1 TQLQKAKG
9 ATERIIV
16 TLSEEEEDLHVGNEL
31 KQPFQDISFQN
42 VSFAYKAGWP
52 VLHGVTFTAPPGEIT
67 AIVGPSGG
75 GKTTLFSLLERY
87 YTPTERKIVT
97 LSEEEED
104 LHVGNELKQ
113 PFQDISFQ
121 NVSFAYKAGWPVL
134 HGVTFT
140 APPGEITAIVGPS
153 GGGKTTLFSLL
164 ERYYTPTEG

>member
-1 TQLQKAKG
+1 GLVVSIGYGGTRVSSGSLPAGGLVAFILYVCRIMMPMIQSTTFFTQWQKAKG
-9 ATERIIV
+9 ATERVMV

-87 YTPTERKIVT
+87 YTP
-97 LSEEEED
+97 
-104 LHVGNELKQ
+104 
-113 PFQDISFQ
+113 
-121 NVSFAYKAGWPVL
+121 
-134 HGVTFT
+134 
-140 APPGEITAIVGPS
+140 
-153 GGGKTTLFSLL
+153 
-164 ERYYTPTEG
+164 